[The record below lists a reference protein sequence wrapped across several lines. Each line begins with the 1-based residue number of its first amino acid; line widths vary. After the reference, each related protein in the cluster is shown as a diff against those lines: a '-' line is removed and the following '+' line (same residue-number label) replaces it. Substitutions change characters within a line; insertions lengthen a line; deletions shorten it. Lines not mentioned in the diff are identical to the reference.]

1 VPPSFTEGGEKV
13 FDVLIVGGGQGGLD
27 ITFQLV
33 RERVNNILT
42 IGMADSD
49 LEGPWNTYARM
60 PILRSP
66 KEVNGAGLNIP
77 SLAFQSWYEAFY
89 GLKAWNKM
97 GKTPTNLWAK
107 YLVWYSKVLNLPVRN
122 KVRLDAFEPFQDIQK
137 VSLTCL
143 TTNKK
148 IIFTRKIVLATRIE
162 TSGEWRSPSI
172 SSKISKEFWC
182 HSSEFID
189 FDSLAGKHVAVL
201 GAGA

>member
-66 KEVNGAGLNIP
+66 KEVNGADLNIP
-77 SLAFQSWYEAFY
+77 SLAFH
-89 GLKAWNKM
+89 
-97 GKTPTNLWAK
+97 
-107 YLVWYSKVLNLPVRN
+107 LV
-122 KVRLDAFEPFQDIQK
+122 
-137 VSLTCL
+137 
-143 TTNKK
+143 
-148 IIFTRKIVLATRIE
+148 
-162 TSGEWRSPSI
+162 
-172 SSKISKEFWC
+172 
-182 HSSEFID
+182 
-189 FDSLAGKHVAVL
+189 
-201 GAGA
+201 